1 MKKLPHQRE
10 KTFCH
15 IPFKTE
21 HSLSQ
26 SRNGCVQALPSPIF
40 HLMQPFLSEWDYRQ
54 FLNSSLLLFQ
64 QVKFE
69 TVCYTF
75 KGPER
80 WKKIDGFPNNLARK
94 EYFKQLLGNV
104 KDKSKQ
110 ILIHLSHPS
119 PKSLKDNADILRGL
133 RGLTLHSYWQLS
145 FSNCGFSVFSN
156 IQHLILKDIGTI
168 ESFPVDLSGVV
179 VLEIINWNNL
189 KDISSLGAIPSL
201 AKVCIIQCFQ
211 LGSVEVLK
219 NMLKVK
225 ISECVALQDFSS
237 LGNHQKLSVSTQ
249 YSLSSIQLDTFKRIQ
264 ELTLRCPLPLCT
276 DSYRSVKD
284 ISFLSLI
291 NFASHISNLPCLPFL
306 LGKVVCLENFNLI
319 LWNEQESETMEILE
333 LVRCTELSHFPFLR
347 NVHSLKIQDD
357 SNQTHFPFL
366 SSLKQ
371 LFFIRYMQLIDFSLF
386 LHISF
391 LFLNNCPCV
400 TDVSILGAIPK
411 LFLINCNGITSL
423 EGLGNHGNSDVLL
436 SSCLNIT
443 DFSPLKSLWK
453 LHLDMLPQLEK
464 AAAVDEVAHLTISRC
479 EHFTDPGELHK
490 LRSLT
495 IADCSS
501 LAHLTGVK
509 HIIQLTVVNCSALK
523 SFSEIGNHLKA
534 VFSNYPGLVLM
545 HKEFRK
551 STKYSEIFGTIVDF
565 QIDLKGLYSLKYEF
579 DNSINNFEL

>member
-1 MKKLPHQRE
+1 MKLSQRKE
-10 KTFCH
+10 KIFFR
-15 IPFKTE
+15 IPFKIDL
-21 HSLSQ
+21 SLSQ
-26 SRNGCVQALPSPIF
+26 SRYGRMQALPCPIF

-54 FLNSSLLLFQ
+54 LMNSSLRLFQ

-80 WKKIDGFPNNLARK
+80 WNKIDGFPNQLARK
-94 EYFKQLLGNV
+94 EYFSQLLGNV

-110 ILIHLSHPS
+110 ISIYLSHTS
-119 PKSLKDNADILRGL
+119 PKSLKDNSDILQGL
-133 RGLTLHSYWQLS
+133 RDLTLHSYWQLS
-145 FSNCGFSVFSN
+145 FSNRGFSLFAN
-156 IQHLILKDIGTI
+156 IQHLVLKDIGTI
-168 ESFPVDLSGVV
+168 ESFPANLSGVV
-179 VLEIINWNNL
+179 VLEIIHWNNL
-189 KDISSLGAIPSL
+189 KDISTLGAVPSL
-201 AKVCIIQCFQ
+201 AKVCISQCFQ

-219 NMLKVK
+219 NIPKVK
-225 ISECVALQDFSS
+225 ISECIALQDFSS
-237 LGNHQKLSVSTQ
+237 LGNHQKLYVSTPH
-249 YSLSSIQLDTFKRIQ
+249 SFCAIHLDIFKFIQ
-264 ELTLRCPLPLCT
+264 ELTLRCPLPMGT
-276 DSYRSVKD
+276 DSYRSLKD

-291 NFASHISNLPCLPFL
+291 NFASHISCLPCLPFL

-319 LWNEQESETMEILE
+319 LWNGQESETTEILE

-366 SSLKQ
+366 PRLKK
-371 LFFIRYMQLIDFSLF
+371 LFFIRYNQLIDFSLF
-386 LHISF
+386 IYVSF

-400 TDVSILGAIPK
+400 TDVSVLGAIPK

-443 DFSPLKSLWK
+443 DFSPLKRLWK
-453 LHLDMLPQLEK
+453 LHLDMLPQLEN
-464 AAAVDEVAHLTISRC
+464 ASAVDEVAHLTISRC
-479 EHFTDPGELHK
+479 ENFTNPGELHQ
-490 LRSLT
+490 LRSLK

-509 HIIQLTVVNCSALK
+509 HIIQLTVVNCSALE
-523 SFSEIGNHLKA
+523 SFSGIGKHSKA

-545 HKEFRK
+545 YKEFRK
-551 STKYSEIFGTIVDF
+551 STKYSEIFGTIADF
-565 QIDLKGLYSLKYEF
+565 QIDLKGLYSPKYEF
-579 DNSINNFEL
+579 DNSTPNFEL